1 MAKGDHD
8 DDKSFLTRWSQR
20 KRAVEAEAPQDA
32 ANPREAA
39 ASLAAAEAG
48 QDAPPAGDD
57 GKIDPADLPDID
69 SLDAGSDFTVFLKDG
84 VPDALRRRALRK
96 LWRLDPVFG
105 HLDGLNDY
113 DLDYTNAGTVVEGL
127 KTIYQVGKGMVLGEE
142 ENADKPEEAAAAA
155 AAKEPREDLGEDL
168 GEEPG
173 EEAVALAQPDPGKT
187 PALPEAGAGE
197 AAEPPA
203 QSGKATAGAKPRNP
217 GDPLVAASP
226 TRRHGGPRAALR
238 SALQRRWGDTDR

>member
-1 MAKGDHD
+1 MAKGDRD
-8 DDKSFLTRWSQR
+8 DDKNFLTRWSQR
-20 KRAVEAEAPQDA
+20 KREAEAEAPQCADR
-32 ANPREAA
+32 PPEEAA
-39 ASLAAAEAG
+39 ALAATDSGREAL
-48 QDAPPAGDD
+48 PTGDD

-105 HLDGLNDY
+105 HLDRLNDY

-142 ENADKPEEAAAAA
+142 EDKEEADKPEEAAA
-155 AAKEPREDLGEDL
+155 

-173 EEAVALAQPDPGKT
+173 EAAVLAQSDPAET
-187 PALPEAGAGE
+187 AALPDAGTGEPAVPAGQG
-197 AAEPPA
+197 A
-203 QSGKATAGAKPRNP
+203 AGAKTRNP
-217 GDPLVAASP
+217 GDPIVTASP
-226 TRRHGGPRAALR
+226 TRRHGGPRAAQR
-238 SALQRRWGDTDR
+238 SALQRRWGDPDR